1 LKRGCEQNFD
11 PEVEPATKKQIPFG
25 NENKKGK
32 SKDQVSSFPPATKG
46 ESWMGHPAVA
56 GTLETTLA
64 CFKEG

>member
-46 ESWMGHPAVA
+46 DVQSQDILYRVSRDILYTPRGE
-56 GTLETTLA
+56 
-64 CFKEG
+64 